1 MTHEQLEKS
10 IEKLVNEF
18 YEAHNK
24 EIQSINVNPIRA
36 SMFRL
41 GEDVPD
47 LKTYGYS
54 VKVRLKGDV
63 L

>member
-18 YEAHNK
+18 YEEHNK

-41 GEDVPD
+41 GEDVSD
-47 LKTYGYS
+47 FKTYGYS
-54 VKVRLKGDV
+54 VKIKLKGEA